1 MIKPARG
8 CRTVSISL
16 SEILTKL
23 QVGTDG
29 LRDNGPKS
37 ATRRTLDRGACG
49 QTRRRGQHVRGVRR
63 LLALPLCCSTTK
75 PIFLL
80 ARYPSLIRAVDSLE
94 IFPLCEWRRIEVWA
108 GAALVQEI
116 CGVAN
121 SCFIMRKRVR
131 RPPPSVTGA
140 DSNRAR
146 MTQIE
151 PETTYAGASISVGSH
166 KVSYAKSSAC
176 GDRCSSH
183 RSLRYVGGT

>member
-1 MIKPARG
+1 MTGGNLSCQPGLNTIIRIAILFRRPVRVAFSKSSARTERAIAQG
-8 CRTVSISL
+8 RV
-16 SEILTKL
+16 
-23 QVGTDG
+23 
-29 LRDNGPKS
+29 
-37 ATRRTLDRGACG
+37 
-49 QTRRRGQHVRGVRR
+49 
-63 LLALPLCCSTTK
+63 LALHLCCSTTK
-75 PIFLL
+75 PIFLI